1 MNFFYFLFELA
12 MPGIAN
18 QLRFKILIKFKDL
31 KYRGGIKNN
40 ISESN
45 HWIIK
50 YMQNSM
56 RWEVGLKI
64 IRFR

>member
-1 MNFFYFLFELA
+1 

-56 RWEVGLKI
+56 RWEVRLKI